1 MSELVMA
8 KSQGL
13 VVSCV
18 EAGSPAD
25 RAGFRPRDVLR
36 KVDGQAVDD
45 IVDLR
50 FLASQEEFNV
60 EFVRDGVYHS
70 VQIDRHWGEDLG
82 FEFTFEL
89 ADQIHTCDNKC
100 VFCFIHQMPKGMRKS
115 LYLMDDDFRLSFLHG
130 NYVTLTNMSE
140 KEFARTKEQG
150 LSPLYV
156 SVHATDPKLRGFM
169 LGRGKAEPILP
180 RIAEL
185 NAARIDVHCQIVL
198 CPGLNDGAAL
208 DATIESLAKLHSAQ
222 TGLPAGVLSVAIVPV
237 GLSKFRHNLYPI
249 RPVTAEYAGKLLDQ
263 IARWRRNLASELGTR
278 FVFPSDEWFFKASR
292 PMPPRRW
299 YENFPQFEDGVGT
312 CRLFLDQA
320 KRGFSR
326 LPERV
331 VNPISMTLVTGVL
344 PSGVLEQFAARLN
357 NVTNLQVDVLP
368 VENGFFGSGIT
379 VAGLLTGQDILEA
392 IRPRRPNG
400 VVAIP
405 DIALKDGS
413 LFLDNMTLEDL
424 RNESHRDIRACP
436 SNAKDFLGKWL
447 PSVIAEGV

>member
-13 VVSCV
+13 VVSAV
-18 EAGSPAD
+18 ETGSPAD
-25 RAGFRPRDVLR
+25 RAGFRPQDVLR
-36 KVDGQAVDD
+36 KVEGQAVDD
-45 IVDLR
+45 VVDLR
-50 FLASQEEFNV
+50 FLASQEEFTV
-60 EFVRDGVYHS
+60 EFVREGVYHS
-70 VQIDRHWGEDLG
+70 VQMEREWGEDLG

-140 KEFARTKEQG
+140 EEFARTKDQG

-156 SVHATDPKLRGFM
+156 SVHAADPKLRGFM

-208 DATIESLAKLHSAQ
+208 DATFEGLANLHSAR
-222 TGLPAGVLSVAIVPV
+222 TGLVAGVLSVAIVPV

-249 RPVTAEYAGKLLDQ
+249 RPVTPEYAGDLLDQ
-263 IARWRRNLASELGTR
+263 AGRWRRRLGRELGTR
-278 FVFPSDEWFFKASR
+278 FVFPSDEWFFKAGR
-292 PMPPRRW
+292 PMPSRGW

-320 KRGFSR
+320 KRGFSK
-326 LPERV
+326 LPKHLGHSV
-331 VNPISMTLVTGVL
+331 FITLVTGLL

-357 NVTNLQVDVLP
+357 EVENLRVDVLA
-368 VENGFFGSGIT
+368 VENEFFGSGIT
-379 VAGLLTGQDILEA
+379 VAGLLTGQDILRVLHRK
-392 IRPRRPNG
+392 RPAG

-405 DIALKDGS
+405 DIALKDGA
-413 LFLDNMTLEDL
+413 LFLDNMTLDEL
-424 RNESHRDIRACP
+424 RAASGCDARACP

-447 PSVIAEGV
+447 PSVIAERV